1 LFFPL
6 KGSKRPTLIFAFLL
20 LPKNGIELSMANDD
34 RINGWA
40 EVLKLLGDVD
50 RKPNPK
56 EPMIE
61 ISDRCVNL
69 INCIPSLEHNPNR
82 PEDVLKKNANDE
94 GEDGDDE
101 GDTLRYGVMATY
113 QFTGG
118 SYESGVPG

>member
-1 LFFPL
+1 
-6 KGSKRPTLIFAFLL
+6 
-20 LPKNGIELSMANDD
+20 MANDD

-82 PEDVLKKNANDE
+82 PEDVLKKNANEE

-101 GDTLRYGVMATY
+101 DFVDEDDDGVRH
-113 QFTGG
+113 
-118 SYESGVPG
+118 